1 MFIAL
6 KDVQVYLLYVLMLSF
21 LCQLEAAG
29 INTGLLLLM
38 EDKRMVDI
46 LFNIGSTN
54 STVILVA
61 SLWQQM
67 KLLQRLVPPSL
78 QVHLIKFFFLS
89 TSS

>member
-67 KLLQRLVPPSL
+67 KLLQGLVPPSL
-78 QVHLIKFFFLS
+78 QVHLNKFYFLS